1 MESPFRAVSIVSIL
15 HVMADIPPEICFQY
29 VLPQPDFGFVV
40 LDVDKAARA
49 ITSTFQAFPIPGVLT
64 LNVPSIAPAP
74 SADTKF
80 RAFAHALLHQ
90 LPGLPFFVL
99 GGGSAFSR
107 ELLLASLPNFQAAG
121 DASGNIVARFPTHEI
136 QEIFHHHFA
145 AMLAFNILE
154 QDAIEQLSL
163 LSRSMGMSECAWG

>member
-1 MESPFRAVSIVSIL
+1 
-15 HVMADIPPEICFQY
+15 MAGIPTEICFRY
-29 VLPQPDFGFVV
+29 VLPQSNPGLIE
-40 LDVDKAARA
+40 LDADKTARA
-49 ITSTFQAFPIPGVLT
+49 VISTFEAFPIAGALT
-64 LNVPSIAPAP
+64 LGVPSIFPAP
-74 SADTKF
+74 CADAAF
-80 RAFAHALLHQ
+80 RAFARDLLHQ

-99 GGGSAFSR
+99 GGGSSFSR
-107 ELLLASLPNFQAAG
+107 ELLFASLPNFQAAM

-154 QDAIEQLSL
+154 RDAIEQLSL